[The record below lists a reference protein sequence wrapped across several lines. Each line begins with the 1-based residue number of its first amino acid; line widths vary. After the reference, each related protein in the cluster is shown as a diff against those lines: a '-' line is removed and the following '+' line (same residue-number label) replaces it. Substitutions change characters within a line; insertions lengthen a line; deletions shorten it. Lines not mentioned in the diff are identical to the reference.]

1 MMANRLRCSLLA
13 AALLLGASQ
22 TASADPAT
30 PLPGER
36 VLSFFV
42 QLPDHG
48 VALTTGGAVK
58 MRRGP
63 EGIAALA
70 EPSLDNTLALI
81 CKLADAGGK
90 VVGFASEL
98 EIFPADPSAVDTSW
112 PTAWTLAIPGR
123 GMIYLHQ
130 IERSGRLVTDIV
142 GPTMATGKPWSG
154 DWTVTTTVGP
164 LPSGR
169 GRIVGGS
176 GEFADI
182 AGSFVEVDRL
192 THYSVDGVLTGTV
205 ELRLFVE
212 K

>member
-1 MMANRLRCSLLA
+1 MMVKRLKPSLFA
-13 AALLLGASQ
+13 VALLLGASH
-22 TASADPAT
+22 AAHADPAA
-30 PLPGER
+30 PRPGETT
-36 VLSFFV
+36 LSFFV
-42 QLPDHG
+42 QLPGHG
-48 VALTTGGAVK
+48 VALTTGGSVK

-63 EGIAALA
+63 DGIPALE
-70 EPSLDNTLALI
+70 EPALDNTLALL
-81 CKLADAGGK
+81 CKLADAEGK

-98 EIFPADPSAVDTSW
+98 EIFPADPSATDTRW

-130 IERSGRLVTDIV
+130 IERSGRLVTDII

-164 LPSGR
+164 LPDGR

-192 THYSVDGVLTGTV
+192 TNYSVDGVLTGTV
-205 ELRLFVE
+205 ELRLFVR